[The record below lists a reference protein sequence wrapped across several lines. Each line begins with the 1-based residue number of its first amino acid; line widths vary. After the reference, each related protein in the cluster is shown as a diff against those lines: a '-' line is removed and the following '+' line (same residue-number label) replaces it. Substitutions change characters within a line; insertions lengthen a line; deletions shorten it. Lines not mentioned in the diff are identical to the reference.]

1 LFDKDM
7 ANIENIITKA
17 LVVSRL
23 ANKIAGETQVSYRS
37 LFTIKIDNTSS
48 ANMRIRFGYNIP
60 NPEDSVINDSTFN
73 GKYADRTKEEVTVS
87 KSPWI
92 YLQIIGT
99 KFKVSQTGIQVSL
112 SAFSIVGSFIEKAKI
127 LRRFA
132 IIRDEP
138 TKILDAMNSL
148 FQEASGGTLSIERK
162 HEPIIP
168 DNEDDTNY
176 IEINLGSEVNMRT
189 ESWMTVRTFLDLF
202 KDKIPPK
209 MYKEDGTIIDDDN
222 LLAEGEEASQSLGYE
237 YNVITE
243 KTESGKVFTKIVFYY
258 PEPEKQTLS
267 RTYIWK
273 DYANSIVKSLE
284 IDSVLDFAA
293 LNRQLFV
300 YDRQTNDLSL
310 FVARPETAN
319 TKDENE
325 NPGIEES
332 QNFYLGRVEDKTSAI
347 SNDLFNDFNM
357 TFVSDVIVSSSSS
370 AHSSSIGARV
380 AHQVV
385 KYINQGAY
393 KGKMVIPLDPFFLFD
408 GSLRRYQY
416 MIRILIRRPNYYND
430 GKVIDGG
437 ISYLSG
443 YYLITDISH
452 TINSSGG
459 ETEIG
464 LMRWSV
470 GTQ

>member
-1 LFDKDM
+1 
-7 ANIENIITKA
+7 
-17 LVVSRL
+17 
-23 ANKIAGETQVSYRS
+23 
-37 LFTIKIDNTSS
+37 
-48 ANMRIRFGYNIP
+48 
-60 NPEDSVINDSTFN
+60 
-73 GKYADRTKEEVTVS
+73 
-87 KSPWI
+87 
-92 YLQIIGT
+92 
-99 KFKVSQTGIQVSL
+99 
-112 SAFSIVGSFIEKAKI
+112 
-127 LRRFA
+127 
-132 IIRDEP
+132 
-138 TKILDAMNSL
+138 MNSL

-325 NPGIEES
+325 NPDIEES